1 MRRLLDKTLMN
12 DYVILVVILI
22 NSMVIYIQESGINH
36 PLLLGI
42 DITCTVIFLL
52 EMIAKQVCC

>member
-1 MRRLLDKTLMN
+1 MN

-42 DITCTVIFLL
+42 DITCTVIFLF